1 MAKKNVR
8 GICRLC
14 LKDRALCKS
23 HYVGHAIQRL
33 CRQAG
38 EDPILMTPKVI
49 LATPRQ
55 LWAHLLCQGCEDR
68 LNRMGE
74 NVVLQWL
81 DNNHGFR
88 LLEWMQRSCIVKDE
102 GGVVT
107 FSARDIGI
115 DTEPFAHFGLG
126 LLWKGTV
133 HQWATAEGQTTS
145 VNLGPYEDSIRRYLL
160 GEAGLPDG
168 IYVILAVC
176 EDRGSRGMVFAPTLV
191 NEAHHQMFSILV
203 RGLWFH
209 IIVDK
214 NAKPGNKEVCC
225 LRSEKKVLHLEN
237 CEKRLIEAGQHLYRT
252 ARVAPNVKQSTTQ

>member
-1 MAKKNVR
+1 M
-8 GICRLC
+8 
-14 LKDRALCKS
+14 S

-88 LLEWMQRSCIVKDE
+88 LLEWMQRSCVVKDE
-102 GGVVT
+102 RTVVT
-107 FSARDIGI
+107 FSARDMGI

-126 LLWKGTV
+126 LLWKGAV
-133 HQWATAEGQTTS
+133 HQWNTAEGQTTS
-145 VNLGPYEDSIRRYLL
+145 INLGPYEDCIRRYLL
-160 GEAGLPDG
+160 GEAGLPEG
-168 IYVILAVC
+168 VYVILAVC
-176 EDRGSRGMVFAPTLV
+176 GDRGSRGMVFAPTLV
-191 NEAHHQMFSILV
+191 AGSDVFHSHPGPMVPHH
-203 RGLWFH
+203 RGQ
-209 IIVDK
+209 
-214 NAKPGNKEVCC
+214 NGQ
-225 LRSEKKVLHLEN
+225 
-237 CEKRLIEAGQHLYRT
+237 AG
-252 ARVAPNVKQSTTQ
+252 K

>member
-1 MAKKNVR
+1 
-8 GICRLC
+8 
-14 LKDRALCKS
+14 
-23 HYVGHAIQRL
+23 
-33 CRQAG
+33 
-38 EDPILMTPKVI
+38 MTPKVI

-81 DNNHGFR
+81 DDNHGFR

-107 FSARDIGI
+107 FSARDMGI

-126 LLWKGTV
+126 LLWKAAV
-133 HQWATAEGQTTS
+133 RQWSTAEGQTTS
-145 VNLGPYEDSIRRYLL
+145 INLGPYEEIIRRYLL

-168 IYVILAVC
+168 VYVVLAVC
-176 EDRGSRGMVFAPTLV
+176 EDKGSRGMVFAPTLV

-214 NAKPGNKEVCC
+214 NAKPGNKDVCC
-225 LRSEKKVLHLEN
+225 VRSEKKVIHLEN
-237 CEKRLIEAGQHLYRT
+237 CGSRLLHAGRHLYKT
-252 ARVAPNVKQSTTQ
+252 ARVAPNVKRSSTPWNPAVSG